1 MVNCLMLNI
10 LHENPAFLVI
20 NKPPGL
26 TSQPDKTGDDSLL
39 TIAEKYCGHPLF
51 LVHRVDRPVSGLVL
65 FAKTQEAMVL
75 FSAQFQAR
83 TVQKDYL
90 AMVQNMPPKPEGT
103 LVHYLKKNQT
113 KNTSTAFDEEQP
125 GTDRAELRYQLLESS
140 KHYHLLHIQLVTGRH
155 HQIRAQLSAI
165 KCPIKGDVKYGAR
178 RSNPDRSIHLH
189 AWRLAFDNPATGER
203 ILLEAKPPEEVL
215 WQALGPGKE
224 GFSMFRK
231 TNA

>member
-1 MVNCLMLNI
+1 MLNI

-26 TSQPDKTGDDSLL
+26 ASQPDKTGDESLL
-39 TIAEKYCGHPLF
+39 GLAEAHCGHPLH

-65 FAKTQEAMVL
+65 FAKTAEAMTL

-90 AMVQNMPPKPEGT
+90 AMVQNMPAKTEGT
-103 LVHYLKKNQT
+103 LVHHLKKNQA
-113 KNTSTAFDEEQP
+113 KNTSTVFDEPQP
-125 GTDRAELRYQLLESS
+125 GTERAELRYQWLESS
-140 KHYHLLHIQLVTGRH
+140 KHYHLLQVQLLTGRH
-155 HQIRAQLSAI
+155 HQIRAQLAAI
-165 KCPIKGDVKYGAR
+165 GCPIKGDVKYGAR

-203 ILLEAKPPEEVL
+203 IMLEAEPPQEAL
-215 WQALGPGKE
+215 WQALGPARE
-224 GFSMFRK
+224 GWSPFK
-231 TNA
+231 KVGA